1 VLFRQDGEAV
11 VAITQPAHAW
21 LSGQIARAWGN
32 ETFAPPSPRH
42 EVCLGAELHDIGWLE
57 WEAAPTF
64 DPATGLP
71 HEFRAVGAATHS
83 RLWNRGVEL
92 ARAYGR
98 YPALLVSLHA
108 NTIYSTMVDVDA
120 MPPSEAAIVRGFL
133 AGQRAFQE
141 AVRAALASDRHL
153 GAHATPEALERNRLL
168 VGAADRMSLAVCWGV
183 GEDAHVPN
191 APTRTGNTCG
201 LRLHARG
208 GDREDLVVDPWP
220 FAADQVELACEG
232 VRLRGPYAGE
242 AAMRE
247 ALATAE
253 RVPVVATLRP
263 D

>member
-1 VLFRQDGEAV
+1 MLFRRDGEAV

-21 LSGQIARAWGN
+21 LAGQIARAWGN
-32 ETFAPPSPRH
+32 ETFSVPSPRH

-57 WEAAPTF
+57 WEAEPTL
-64 DPATGLP
+64 DLSTGLP
-71 HEFRAVGAATHS
+71 HEFRAVGAATHT
-83 RLWNRGVEL
+83 RLWTRGVRL
-92 ARAYGR
+92 ALAYGR

-108 NTIYSTMVDVDA
+108 NTIYTSMVDVTA
-120 MPPSEAAIVRGFL
+120 LPPAEAGIIRAFL
-133 AGQRAFQE
+133 AEQRVFQDATRE
-141 AVRAALASDRHL
+141 ALASHRHL
-153 GAHATPEALERNRLL
+153 AEHATPEALERNRLL

-201 LRLHARG
+201 LRLYARG

-232 VRLRGPYAGE
+232 VRLRRRFASAE
-242 AAMRE
+242 AMRE
-247 ALATAE
+247 GLATAE

-263 D
+263 S